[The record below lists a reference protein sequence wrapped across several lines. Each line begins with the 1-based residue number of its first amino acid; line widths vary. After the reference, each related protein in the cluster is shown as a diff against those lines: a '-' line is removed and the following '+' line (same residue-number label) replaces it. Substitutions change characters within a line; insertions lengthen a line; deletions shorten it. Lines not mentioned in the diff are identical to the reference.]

1 MSSTTVD
8 SPHGLHCRRRTVGT
22 RHTPRVELPPLRN
35 FHLAVS
41 ERDALAG
48 AWRPS
53 APNGGR
59 ATFATQQRVH
69 AAVPLNSARR
79 GSRRQPPQSPARG
92 RTVAGG
98 SRTPTRVVRGGSGGS
113 LAGVRWDASA
123 ATSGD
128 AAVRPLDTP
137 RHHRGTVPPRP
148 RPPATGRRGA
158 SAAPI
163 PAEAGGALR
172 GVCPPPGPRPPVYST
187 RRVLVSSSSSSSSSS
202 WRHR

>member
-1 MSSTTVD
+1 MSATTVD
-8 SPHGLHCRRRTVGT
+8 SPHGLHYRRRTVGT
-22 RHTPRVELPPLRN
+22 RHTPRVELPPLRG

-69 AAVPLNSARR
+69 AAVPLHSARR

-92 RTVAGG
+92 RAVAGG
-98 SRTPTRVVRGGSGGS
+98 IHTPRVVRGSSGGS

-158 SAAPI
+158 SAAST

-172 GVCPPPGPRPPVYST
+172 GGCPSPGPRPPVYST
-187 RRVLVSSSSSSSSSS
+187 RRVLVSSSSWSSSS